1 MAENEDAIGIKVHA
15 GAPNMKISWSGVAVH
30 LDNNGLDLKND
41 QSVLIVSNTKAY
53 VSAARLGL
61 NHTWFSTLEKKAD
74 NILSLVG

>member
-1 MAENEDAIGIKVHA
+1 
-15 GAPNMKISWSGVAVH
+15 MKTSWSGVAVH

-61 NHTWFSTLEKKAD
+61 VEQGKLELIYSID
-74 NILSLVG
+74 SLVFEHTNSKLVTEGYDTAII